1 MEIGTVDSFQGKE
14 FDVVFLSSIRTSHTE
29 GFGFLKDF
37 PRLCVALSRQKRA
50 LIVVGD
56 REKFETLEA
65 QNKVP
70 GLFAFL
76 QLCKKEG
83 KIL

>member
-1 MEIGTVDSFQGKE
+1 M
-14 FDVVFLSSIRTSHTE
+14 
-29 GFGFLKDF
+29 
-37 PRLCVALSRQKRA
+37 ALSRQKRV